1 MWAVDRTG
9 RVRIAALGFAVLWS
23 ALLPVGGLTLPLYG
37 TASESTTDGP
47 FSGSLSGSA
56 TLVAVNGGGVLVV
69 LLVPLL
75 VSVLVAAFQ
84 AVGTPPATVAAWLLT
99 AALFGLTAIAMLSI
113 GIFVLPVPIALALA
127 CVADHRETADARR

>member
-1 MWAVDRTG
+1 MWPVDRTG

-23 ALLPVGGLTLPLYG
+23 ALLPLGGLTLPVYG
-37 TASESTTDGP
+37 TASGSTTDG
-47 FSGSLSGSA
+47 SGDGSA
-56 TLVAVNGGGVLVV
+56 TLVAVNGSGVLVV

-84 AVGTPPATVAAWLLT
+84 AVGTPPARFAAWLLT
-99 AALFGLTAIAMLSI
+99 AALFGLTALAMLSI

-127 CVADHRETADARR
+127 CAAEHRETADAGG